1 MSLIVQDGGL
11 GTTDLK
17 NKEKLEG
24 GKAESSWTEPLYGI
38 PPELIFD
45 KNSPISQMHFF
56 EKYALSNFG
65 LSPKKIRIGRELEE
79 AEVEALFLDLAY
91 KVNEKHISFY
101 KSSSN
106 KAYVITL
113 IPTHEI
119 AHFTSQM
126 F

>member
-17 NKEKLEG
+17 KEVKLEG
-24 GKAESSWTEPLYGI
+24 GKAVSSWTEPLYGI
-38 PPELIFD
+38 PPQLIFD
-45 KNSPISQMHFF
+45 KKSPISQMQFY

-65 LSPKKIRIGRELEE
+65 LSPKKIRIGRDLE

-91 KVNEKHISFY
+91 KVNEKHILFY

-106 KAYVITL
+106 KASIITL